1 MMPSERAVALF
12 KTLDALV
19 LRGPWLSATRVIQEA
34 LDAER
39 ASVWEEAAE
48 IIETMWPGHKT
59 LGVPH
64 SLAESFRARAAVAQE
79 GTEPPECCLGSNPA
93 CAGGCLVERSAK
105 QREADLA
112 SAQEAIRLAAERQ
125 VHFIAI
131 GEIPHRDGFSPDC
144 AGCQWLAHPAVKAA
158 LEEKP

>member
-1 MMPSERAVALF
+1 MEKAKEVTRHGWHGIGPVCEECSRVAL
-12 KTLDALV
+12 
-19 LRGPWLSATRVIQEA
+19 A
-34 LDAER
+34 LDAEC
-39 ASVWEEAAE
+39 ASVWEEAARVADEWNDQQGTGRE
-48 IIETMWPGHKT
+48 IASV
-59 LGVPH
+59 L
-64 SLAESFRARAAVAQE
+64 RARAAVAQE

-158 LEEKP
+158 LKEKP

>member
-64 SLAESFRARAAVAQE
+64 SLAESFRARAAA
-79 GTEPPECCLGSNPA
+79 L
-93 CAGGCLVERSAK
+93 RSD
-105 QREADLA
+105 Q
-112 SAQEAIRLAAERQ
+112 
-125 VHFIAI
+125 
-131 GEIPHRDGFSPDC
+131 P
-144 AGCQWLAHPAVKAA
+144 
-158 LEEKP
+158 